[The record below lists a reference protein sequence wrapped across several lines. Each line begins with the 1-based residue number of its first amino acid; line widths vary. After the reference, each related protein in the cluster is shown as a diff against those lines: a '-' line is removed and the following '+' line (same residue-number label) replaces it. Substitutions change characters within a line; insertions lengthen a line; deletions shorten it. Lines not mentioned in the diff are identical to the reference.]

1 MRDYSPEDLAGIS
14 LSPTKLESDKL
25 ERKLGLFSVI
35 IISLSSMIGSGLFL
49 LPSLAMIEMGGGDS
63 PVGGVWLAYLL
74 AAFVVL
80 PSAISKS
87 ELATAMPS
95 SGGSY
100 LYVER
105 AFGPLIGTISG
116 LGLWANFMLK
126 SAFALIGFKAYLW
139 VFEEV
144 LAPNWE
150 PGWLYDNVDII
161 ALALLGAI
169 VGINIL
175 GVKSVKKI
183 QIPIVMFSSG
193 YLLALCLWA
202 FATMEVNWDSA
213 ISIEAFGGDWTAVAS
228 TSAFVFVSYAGVTK
242 IAAVGGEVK
251 QPSKNLPYG
260 ILLSLL
266 FSCAL
271 YVTVTLAM
279 TVTVDPGEYLGEG
292 GTGPR
297 EDPVYVFAKAVG
309 GETVANIAAFLAVVT
324 MTSMALAGIL
334 ASSRFPFAMSRDNLM
349 PEFLEEVHRKFG
361 TPYWAIIVTGLAI
374 GAAIT
379 FLPVKEVAKLA
390 SGFKI
395 MIFMLINAVVIVLR
409 KSSPSHSWYS
419 PEWVTPPMLYPFM
432 QLFGICGGGFL
443 LYLMGSSG
451 LMGAS
456 AAVILGLIIFYGYGK
471 NNVKREITP
480 WETALRMVT
489 DPEDAEL
496 RRCYAAFYGADKEGS
511 GTLDMD
517 QFISA
522 ILALG
527 YVKRG
532 GVNIPVDS
540 LVISSTKTNERDQTV
555 RDLFI
560 EGDSDS
566 DGSID
571 IQEFIVIAEEI
582 AP

>member
-1 MRDYSPEDLAGIS
+1 MRTYSPEDLAGIS
-14 LSPTKLESDKL
+14 LSSTKLESDKL

-49 LPSLAMIEMGGGDS
+49 LPSLAMVEMGGGSS

-150 PGWLYDNVDII
+150 RGWLYDNVDII

-202 FATMEVNWDSA
+202 MATMEINWDSA
-213 ISIEAFGGDWTAVAS
+213 ISIEAFGGDWAAVAS

-242 IAAVGGEVK
+242 IAAIGGEIK

-279 TVTVDPGEYLGEG
+279 TATVDPSEYMGEG
-292 GTGPR
+292 GNPR

-334 ASSRFPFAMSRDNLM
+334 ASSRFPFAMSRDKLM

-419 PEWVTPPMLYPFM
+419 PEWVTPPMMYPFM
-432 QLFGICGGGFL
+432 QLFGIFGGGFL

-451 LMGAS
+451 IIGAS

-471 NNVKREITP
+471 NNVKKEITP
-480 WETALRMVT
+480 WETTLRMIT

-496 RRCYAAFYGADKEGS
+496 RRCYSAFYDADSEGS
-511 GTLDMD
+511 GILDMD

-522 ILALG
+522 IMALG
-527 YVKRG
+527 YVKKG
-532 GVNIPVDS
+532 GANIPDDS
-540 LVISSTKTNERDQTV
+540 LVISSTKTNEKDQTV
-555 RDLFI
+555 RDLFNK
-560 EGDSDS
+560 GDSDS

-571 IQEFIVIAEEI
+571 IHEFIVIADEI